1 MLVNAV
7 HPWRT
12 MAGSVLH
19 HLIMNQLTHP
29 SLFFLSPFSF
39 PLFPASLSACLPPL
53 PFPLFPPF
61 LFFPF
66 FLLPLPIPYS
76 PYSVM
81 RLLQSDPSV
90 RLVALYFCITHAH
103 THTSLGHR
111 WLQNIFAMESRTIQA
126 KTIKTPSYHREVFR
140 CGQKDSF
147 CPRRNDM
154 SLTTLFCPRRKTFRH
169 GL

>member
-53 PFPLFPPF
+53 PFPLFPLSSFSRFSSYLCLSLIAPIALCDF
-61 LFFPF
+61 YKVIRVFAS
-66 FLLPLPIPYS
+66 LLYISVLLMLILIPLLVIDGYKIYS
-76 PYSVM
+76 RWKVVLSRPKPLRPLHTFVKYSVADKKI
-81 RLLQSDPSV
+81 LSV
-90 RLVALYFCITHAH
+90 RDGMIC
-103 THTSLGHR
+103 R
-111 WLQNIFAMESRTIQA
+111 
-126 KTIKTPSYHREVFR
+126 
-140 CGQKDSF
+140 
-147 CPRRNDM
+147 
-154 SLTTLFCPRRKTFRH
+154 
-169 GL
+169 